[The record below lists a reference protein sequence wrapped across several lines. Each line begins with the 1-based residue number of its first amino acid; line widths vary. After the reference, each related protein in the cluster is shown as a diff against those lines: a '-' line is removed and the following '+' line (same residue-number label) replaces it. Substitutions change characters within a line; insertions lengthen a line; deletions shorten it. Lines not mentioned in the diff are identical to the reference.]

1 MVSDSVS
8 SSVVWI
14 VDDDSERIVWLQS
27 LLGSID
33 YEPVVINPD
42 TVNSAAKEHKEPL
55 LVIVGEADR
64 GSVLQRRVESLLGEN
79 SLPGLLISNSGQV
92 ELPASLHENI
102 FGQLSHPVRLLDL
115 MRMLQQARLIAASQK
130 QPEGQLARTLART
143 LVGAS
148 PCMQKLR
155 LAIERVAPTDAT
167 VLITG
172 ETGTGKE
179 VIARNIHYSSQRRD
193 KPFVAVN
200 CGAIPADLLES
211 ELFGHEKG
219 AFTGAVTA
227 RKGRFE
233 LAAGG
238 TLFLDEIGDM
248 PPMMQVKL
256 LRVLQ
261 EGVFERVGSETSLNS
276 NVRIIAA
283 THRDLEARIND
294 GLFRED
300 LFYRLQVFPLE
311 TPPLRERIADLPL
324 LTDELLTRQ
333 QKTTGSMVRLAPE
346 TLQVLTRYP
355 WPGNIRELANLLER
369 LTILYPYQEIRTAH
383 LPRRILDWLGIE
395 VTEPVEPM
403 TGEESWEKPS
413 AELDSTGRDLP
424 VDGID
429 LKEHL
434 MEMEIDLIRQA
445 LARSGGVVANAARL
459 LGMRRTTL
467 VEKIRKYE
475 LSVDT
480 DYAS

>member
-1 MVSDSVS
+1 MSTEAVSN
-8 SSVVWI
+8 SVVWL
-14 VDDDSERIVWLQS
+14 VDDDTERTVWLRS
-27 LLGSID
+27 LLSSID
-33 YEPVVINPD
+33 YEPVVISPTAVETANNQHD
-42 TVNSAAKEHKEPL
+42 LPL
-55 LVIVGEADR
+55 LVIFGDADR
-64 GSVLQRRVESLLGEN
+64 GAVLQRRVESLLGDN
-79 SLPGLLISNSGQV
+79 SLPALLVSNDCAGQP
-92 ELPASLHENI
+92 ELPAWLHDKI

-115 MRMLQQARLIAASQK
+115 MRMLQQARLIAANAK
-130 QPEGQLARTLART
+130 QPAGALARNLART

-179 VIARNIHYSSQRRD
+179 VVARNIHYSSGRRD

-248 PPMMQVKL
+248 PAMMQVKL

-261 EGVFERVGSETSLNS
+261 EGVFERVGSEGSQKS
-276 NVRIIAA
+276 DVRIIAA
-283 THRDLEARIND
+283 THRNLEARINE

-300 LFYRLQVFPLE
+300 LYYRLQVFPLE
-311 TPPLRERIADLPL
+311 TPPLRERVADLPL
-324 LTDELLTRQ
+324 LAEEMLTRQ
-333 QKTTGSMVRLAPE
+333 QKTIGGMVKFAPE
-346 TLQVLTRYP
+346 TLRLLMRYP
-355 WPGNIRELANLLER
+355 WPGNIREFANLLER
-369 LTILYPYQEIRTAH
+369 LTILYPYQQIESAH

-395 VTEPVEPM
+395 IAETDESLVAAEPLVADEM
-403 TGEESWEKPS
+403 LTS
-413 AELDSTGRDLP
+413 ALP
-424 VDGID
+424 VDGLD

-434 MEMEIDLIRQA
+434 MAMEIDLIRQA
-445 LARSGGVVANAARL
+445 LDRSAGVVAHAASL

-467 VEKIRKYE
+467 VEKMRKYE
-475 LSVDT
+475 LSVDCDKT
-480 DYAS
+480 S